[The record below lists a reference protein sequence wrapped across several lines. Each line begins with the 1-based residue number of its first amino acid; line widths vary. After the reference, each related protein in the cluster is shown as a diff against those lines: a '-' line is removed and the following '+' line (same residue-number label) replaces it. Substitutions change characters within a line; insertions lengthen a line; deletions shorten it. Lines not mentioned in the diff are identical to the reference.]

1 MIPSNGILRADGAAF
16 RLQFAA
22 LACGVMLGRGAMAQ
36 NATESAGP
44 ASAEPTS
51 DALEQVVITG
61 TMIHGERPTGSELVT
76 LDRDAIVAT
85 GAQSTTNLMTNLPQ
99 LASFNNLPIGTVD
112 FANPVPRFNIRNSGA
127 TLVLLNGHRMV
138 GSGILQTTPDPSA
151 IPISMIQRVE
161 VLPDGAS
168 ATYGADAVGGVVNF
182 ILRDHFDGA
191 ETRANYGTGK
201 AYHEYDLSQLFG
213 KSWSSGNVLASF
225 EYTAHN
231 NFAYGERDFY
241 NNDVS
246 SRGGKN
252 HFVNNCSPP
261 NIVLGATSYAPPDY
275 AAGTKSLCDPTR
287 GADLL
292 PYEHRSTWFLAGRQ
306 SLTDKIE
313 LTGDAFY
320 SKRNQTNHV
329 ATSTSVFTITNANP
343 FFQAPPGTGATT
355 ETVDY
360 WFNKEFGPTRASEVD
375 VTSLGVNLAL
385 DVEFGKDWHAK
396 LSGNYGKG
404 TLFALTPA
412 VDGVALTAA
421 AAGTTA
427 DTAVDPFTGKTSSAV
442 LAAIG
447 GGGVSYT
454 ADQDLKEGS
463 LNLDG
468 PLFALPGGDVSL
480 AVGAQIREEGLSG
493 VPYRLVNGAP
503 VNIPNGP
510 QAGSR
515 RDVAEYVELF
525 IPIVGTGNAISGMQ
539 KLVLSLAGR
548 RDDYSDFGSTTNP
561 KFSLDYAPIESLTLH
576 ATASTSFQAP
586 SLGDMRSVDT
596 RLQTQPNAPFTPS
609 GAQATIPEIYIAGG
623 TPTLQPQTARTYTA
637 GFDLA
642 PPSSALNAG
651 ATYWHSRIKKQIGLA
666 FPFQVP
672 LFTNPAFSTFWY
684 GPGGQPLT
692 AAVLDSL
699 LGQFRVDAA
708 NAAFTPAYRQALLNG
723 GYIVDLRRKNLGET
737 TIDGI
742 DFHVNYNWRTA
753 NWGDLGASIAGTR
766 ELHRMNIPGPGAPL
780 ANLSGTDPQIQGRT
794 SLDWSKGQWGSGI
807 NVNYVGS
814 YIVTGTD
821 VGNYRVSSYTT
832 TDVRLTYHT
841 GDSVGFLLDKMD
853 ITLQATNIFDRAPPF
868 LLGTFGYTNGAT
880 AHSNPIGRLVS
891 VSLLK
896 RW

>member
-1 MIPSNGILRADGAAF
+1 MVIRSKLILRVAGARF
-16 RLQFAA
+16 RVPLAA
-22 LACGVMLGRGAMAQ
+22 LAAGVVLTQFAVAQ
-36 NATESAGP
+36 NATAPGGANP
-44 ASAEPTS
+44 AEPTA
-51 DALEQVVITG
+51 DVLDQVVVTG
-61 TMIHGERPTGSELVT
+61 TMIHGTQPTGSELVT
-76 LDRDAIVAT
+76 LDREAIVAT

-99 LASFNNLPIGTVD
+99 LASFNNLPIGTTD

-191 ETRANYGTGK
+191 ETRASYGTGK

-213 KSWSSGNVLASF
+213 KSWSSGNILASY
-225 EYTAHN
+225 EYTSHN
-231 NFAYGERDFY
+231 NFAYGERSFY

-246 SRGGKN
+246 SKGGKN

-261 NIVLGATSYAPPDY
+261 NIVIAGVSYAPPGY
-275 AAGTKSLCDPTR
+275 TAGTKSLCDPTR
-287 GADLL
+287 SADLL
-292 PYEHRSTWFLAGRQ
+292 PYERRSTWFLAGRQ
-306 SLTDKIE
+306 SFTDKIE

-320 SKRNQTNHV
+320 SKRNQTNHI
-329 ATSTSVFTITNANP
+329 ATSQSVFTITNANP
-343 FFQAPPGTGATT
+343 FFQAPPGTGATS

-360 WFNKEFGPTRASEVD
+360 WFNNEFGQTRASEVD
-375 VTSLGVNLAL
+375 LSSLGVNLAL
-385 DVEFGKDWHAK
+385 NIEFGKDWHAK

-404 TLFALTPA
+404 TNFAYTPA
-412 VDGVALTAA
+412 VDGVALTTA

-427 DTAVDPFTGKTSSAV
+427 ATAVDPFTGKTSSAV
-442 LAAIG
+442 LASIG

-454 ADQDLKEGS
+454 ADQDLKEGT

-480 AVGAQIREEGLSG
+480 AVGAQIRWEGLSG

-503 VNIPNGP
+503 VSIPNGP
-510 QAGSR
+510 QSGSR

-525 IPIVGTGNAISGMQ
+525 IPVVGTGNAISGVQ
-539 KLVLSLAGR
+539 KLVVSLAGR

-561 KFSLDYAPIESLTLH
+561 KFSIDYAPIESLTLH

-637 GFDLA
+637 GFDLV
-642 PPSSALNAG
+642 PPSSGFNAG
-651 ATYWHSRIKKQIGLA
+651 ATYWHSQIKKQIGLA

-672 LFTNPAFSTFWY
+672 LFTNSAFATFWY

-699 LGQFRVDAA
+699 LAQFRVDAA

-723 GYIVDLRRKNLGET
+723 GYIVDLRRKNLGQT

-742 DFHVNYNWRTA
+742 DFHVNYNWQTM
-753 NWGDLGASIAGTR
+753 WGDLGASIAGTR
-766 ELHRMNIPGPGAPL
+766 ELHRMNIPGPGAAL
-780 ANLSGTDPQIQGRT
+780 ANLSGIDPQIQGRT
-794 SLDWSKGQWGSGI
+794 SLEWSKGQWASGI

-814 YIVTGTD
+814 YIVTSTD

-832 TDVRLTYHT
+832 TDGRLTYRT
-841 GDSVGFLLDKMD
+841 SDSLRFVGNTE

-868 LLGTFGYTNGAT
+868 LLGTFGYANGAT
-880 AHSNPIGRLVS
+880 AHSSPIGRLVS